1 VRVRRLPH
9 GNCISFRSVSAYSP
23 CTAYTPRLVEQ
34 VSDALP
40 EASRARAKKGRL
52 TNTLP
57 QPPSHTAQLTHT
69 PYSSTRHQH
78 RMLDKSPSFP
88 AHMHLPESSAEGRT
102 AQLWEVATV
111 PRSDEHERRVRHV
124 SGLLTA
130 SALRTWHQ
138 IQHLGGPRPDG
149 NFSFGCPSKKPRVQ
163 SSAIFFRSDTHRP
176 NRQKWSRSDQK
187 TVRGA
192 PRSGHPPDPSDA
204 LESYTAWLAT
214 ESPCTSVQPAGKLP
228 RCIRHPDPPMGDPRL
243 ILRRALVRRTRSCR
257 GQFFI
262 LHLFDPIGVLFPRR

>member
-9 GNCISFRSVSAYSP
+9 GNCISFRS
-23 CTAYTPRLVEQ
+23 
-34 VSDALP
+34 
-40 EASRARAKKGRL
+40 
-52 TNTLP
+52 
-57 QPPSHTAQLTHT
+57 PPSHTAQLTHT

-149 NFSFGCPSKKPRVQ
+149 NFSFGCPSKKAKGAILGHFLSLGHTPTEQAKMVQ
-163 SSAIFFRSDTHRP
+163 KRPKNGPWGTQVGSSTRSIRRFRILHRLAG
-176 NRQKWSRSDQK
+176 NRKSMHIRAAGRQIAE
-187 TVRGA
+187 V
-192 PRSGHPPDPSDA
+192 HPTPGS
-204 LESYTAWLAT
+204 T
-214 ESPCTSVQPAGKLP
+214 K
-228 RCIRHPDPPMGDPRL
+228 GDPRL